1 MHDVR
6 LLLWLRARHAR
17 SALNRTLHLV
27 GAGVDDGGWGE
38 RAYQLYAVGIML
50 VWAALMAAALVDAI
64 QRVFVG
70 LAAAVCSLAVQGA
83 LLAVALVLLRV
94 GIAGARTTPL
104 KLSHPDIAY
113 LAASAVS
120 AAWLAPPKATILKMV
135 SATADDTA
143 VMAARPT
150 KLQTAAIAMAGPG
163 LMAFVPTT
171 VAIALGASVA
181 PFTTV
186 APSVRTTMRASTGSP
201 MSAPTNAPKS

>member
-1 MHDVR
+1 MM
-6 LLLWLRARHAR
+6 A
-17 SALNRTLHLV
+17 T
-27 GAGVDDGGWGE
+27 
-38 RAYQLYAVGIML
+38 
-50 VWAALMAAALVDAI
+50 MAAA
-64 QRVFVG
+64 
-70 LAAAVCSLAVQGA
+70 
-83 LLAVALVLLRV
+83 
-94 GIAGARTTPL
+94 
-104 KLSHPDIAY
+104 
-113 LAASAVS
+113 SAMS
-120 AAWLAPPKATILKMV
+120 AAWLSPPKSTILKMV

-201 MSAPTNAPKS
+201 MSARRTPLIIAHAGFLHTRSLKTKHSEQ

>member
-1 MHDVR
+1 MPAMSEWLCDVGMPKY
-6 LLLWLRARHAR
+6 HA
-17 SALNRTLHLV
+17 ATPHTMM
-27 GAGVDDGGWGE
+27 AT
-38 RAYQLYAVGIML
+38 
-50 VWAALMAAALVDAI
+50 MAAA
-64 QRVFVG
+64 
-70 LAAAVCSLAVQGA
+70 
-83 LLAVALVLLRV
+83 
-94 GIAGARTTPL
+94 
-104 KLSHPDIAY
+104 
-113 LAASAVS
+113 SAMS
-120 AAWLAPPKATILKMV
+120 AAWLSPPKSTILKMV